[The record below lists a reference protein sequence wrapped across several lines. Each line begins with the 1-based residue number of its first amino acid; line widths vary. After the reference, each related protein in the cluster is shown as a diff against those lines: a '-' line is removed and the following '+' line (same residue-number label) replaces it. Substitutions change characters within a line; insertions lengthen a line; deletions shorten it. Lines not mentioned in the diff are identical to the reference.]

1 MAAPQPGAPTTAH
14 RAPALAWS
22 WPDGL
27 RGLVFAVPAGLV
39 TLRDPSAGVP
49 LALGV
54 RPATVLALPGPRR
67 ARILLLIVGVLCGL
81 SLLLG
86 GAIAHLGVVGGAMA
100 LWLVVVAA
108 AWASAHAPGGQLLL
122 VLAAPLTAAGTSFAD
137 WSSAAGACLL
147 MVAGALYAWLV
158 SLLWPPRAA
167 TPRVAAPTRPD
178 IRPLLDYGVRMG
190 AAAAI
195 AYLITDSLGLDHPG
209 WAPAA
214 CLLVARPSV
223 DLLRL
228 RGVGRVIAVALGAV
242 LAATVV
248 RLDSPAPVL
257 AASLVVVLVATAGS
271 RASRWYI
278 TSLFTT
284 YVVFLMMLG
293 EHPEQTEQKVSER
306 INETLLGVALAY
318 LFGWLLPVLAA
329 RLGRRTRP
337 DG

>member
-1 MAAPQPGAPTTAH
+1 MAAPTPAAPAAA
-14 RAPALAWS
+14 RPAPALAWS

-27 RGLVFAVPAGLV
+27 RGLVFALPAALV
-39 TLRDPSAGVP
+39 TLRNPSAGVP

-54 RPATVLALPGPRR
+54 LPAAVLPLPGPRR
-67 ARILLLIVGVLCGL
+67 ARILLLIVGVTCGL

-86 GAIAHLGVVGGAMA
+86 GAIAPLGVVGGTAA
-100 LWLVVVAA
+100 LWLVVVGAA
-108 AWASAHAPGGQLLL
+108 YASARAPGGQLLL

-137 WSSAAGACLL
+137 WSSAVGACAL

-158 SLLWPPRAA
+158 SLLWPSGPAA
-167 TPRVAAPTRPD
+167 ARPAASQRPD
-178 IRPLLDYGVRMG
+178 VRALLGYGLRMG

-223 DLLRL
+223 DLLKL
-228 RGVGRVIAVALGAV
+228 RGVGRVLAVALGAV

-248 RLDSPAPVL
+248 RLEYPAPVL
-257 AASLVVVLVATAGS
+257 AASLVVALVAAAAS

-293 EHPEQTEQKVSER
+293 EHPEQTAQKVSER
-306 INETLLGVALAY
+306 IAETLLGVALAY
-318 LFGWLLPVLAA
+318 LFGWLLPALTA
-329 RLGRRTRP
+329 RVRFRRAP